1 MRAVSLSD
9 DRVISLLNSSF
20 VSVFTSNE
28 DFRDNGAAPKEER
41 ELLQQI
47 HRDGHAKGL
56 SVGTVHAFVISPA
69 GRVTDSLHTV
79 DVSKPAK
86 LIAMLQNA
94 VSSLNIRPGQ
104 PVIAAQS
111 SGIECLPGA
120 ALTLHVTSRYLERK
134 GNELVLVENAGGNW
148 SALPGE
154 DLIPFSKDEVRDFL
168 PPAKRT
174 GVEWSLPRPIS
185 DKLLI
190 RFYPPTENNDPAKS
204 KVTESQMTC
213 KVLSTKNGVS
223 RVGVSGQFKMKHPFY
238 HRDDDWSVSAAL
250 SGYYDLD
257 VKNAKVT
264 RFRLTTES
272 AEYSNGSQSRLPFGV
287 AVRSIP

>member
-20 VSVFTSNE
+20 VPVFTSNE
-28 DFRDNGAAPKEER
+28 DFRDNGGAPKEER

-56 SVGTVHAFVISPA
+56 SVGSVHAYVISPA

-79 DVSKPAK
+79 EVAKPAK

-94 VSSLNIRPGQ
+94 ESSLTIRPGQ
-104 PVIAAQS
+104 PVVPVR
-111 SGIECLPGA
+111 SGGIQCPPGA

-154 DLIPFSKDEVRDFL
+154 DFIPFSKAEVRGFL
-168 PPAKRT
+168 SPAPRIGT
-174 GVEWSLPRPIS
+174 EWSLPRSTS
-185 DKLLI
+185 DKLLV

-204 KVTESQMTC
+204 KITESETTC
-213 KVLSTKNGVS
+213 RVLSSRNGVS
-223 RVGVSGQFKMKHPFY
+223 RVGILGKFKMKHPFY
-238 HRDDDWSVSAAL
+238 HRDDDWFVSAAF

-257 VKNAKVT
+257 VKRAQVT
-264 RFRLTTES
+264 RFRLATES
-272 AEYSNGSQSRLPFGV
+272 AEYCNGSQSRLPFGV